1 MDEEVFNGVTVLT
14 DDIIEAEKNSF
25 EIRKVPLLE
34 IGGLIL
40 WQFLAEF
47 LSSFFFEEGVLKV
60 QRFFCST
67 CLRNGVHRPALCW
80 YKTYWLID
88 CRKKSKPAKEKLK
101 QSVRSCTRCTECR
114 SMKIQS

>member
-14 DDIIEAEKNSF
+14 DDVIEAEKNSF

-47 LSSFFFEEGVLKV
+47 LSSFFFEG
-60 QRFFCST
+60 
-67 CLRNGVHRPALCW
+67 G
-80 YKTYWLID
+80 Y
-88 CRKKSKPAKEKLK
+88 
-101 QSVRSCTRCTECR
+101 
-114 SMKIQS
+114 